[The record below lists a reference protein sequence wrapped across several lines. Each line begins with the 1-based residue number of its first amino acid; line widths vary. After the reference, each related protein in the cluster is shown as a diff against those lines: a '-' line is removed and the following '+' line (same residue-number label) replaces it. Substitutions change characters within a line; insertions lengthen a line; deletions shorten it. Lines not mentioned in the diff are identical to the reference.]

1 MSTIQKDTP
10 VYNYSGKEIAY
21 AYQPE
26 DRRPFIRAA
35 IGETVRVSDYHI
47 RRAFTD
53 RINNI
58 EYILDGKGEVLIDGE
73 WKKVSAGDMFIL
85 SENDYQEYRTDKDYP
100 WHKLWIVYRADY
112 IATFMNAYGISSG
125 VFTIPDVKRYFERAH
140 ELAASGEATLDT
152 CYEITKCVHSIII
165 SAAEHKLGSE
175 SGIEYKLKQMLSA
188 AVYKKVELD
197 SIASELHL
205 SKSTIIRIFKKAYGT
220 TPYEFLIDRKIEA
233 AKTLLSSSCMLV
245 KEISEKLCFTDEH
258 YFSSLFLK
266 RVGERPTDYRARH
279 RQ

>member
-1 MSTIQKDTP
+1 
-10 VYNYSGKEIAY
+10 
-21 AYQPE
+21 
-26 DRRPFIRAA
+26 
-35 IGETVRVSDYHI
+35 
-47 RRAFTD
+47 
-53 RINNI
+53 
-58 EYILDGKGEVLIDGE
+58 
-73 WKKVSAGDMFIL
+73 
-85 SENDYQEYRTDKDYP
+85 
-100 WHKLWIVYRADY
+100 
-112 IATFMNAYGISSG
+112 
-125 VFTIPDVKRYFERAH
+125 
-140 ELAASGEATLDT
+140 
-152 CYEITKCVHSIII
+152 
-165 SAAEHKLGSE
+165 
-175 SGIEYKLKQMLSA
+175 MLSA

-266 RVGERPTDYRARH
+266 RVGECPTDYRARH